1 MQIGIS
7 PGSPRL
13 PPKLFSKKKDDLIM
27 HCFQNWTYVG
37 SLMFHF
43 PGMSFFQDKF
53 WKHASLKWQA
63 MEVNKDNI
71 KALALDAAAEFL
83 AEFLDQKAQET

>member
-1 MQIGIS
+1 
-7 PGSPRL
+7 
-13 PPKLFSKKKDDLIM
+13 
-27 HCFQNWTYVG
+27 
-37 SLMFHF
+37 MFHF

-83 AEFLDQKAQET
+83 AEFLAQKAQET